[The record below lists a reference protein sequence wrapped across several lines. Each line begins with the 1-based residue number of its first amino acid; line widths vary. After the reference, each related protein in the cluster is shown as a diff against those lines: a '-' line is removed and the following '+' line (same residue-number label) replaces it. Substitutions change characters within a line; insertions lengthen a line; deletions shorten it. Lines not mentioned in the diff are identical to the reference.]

1 MDLHSYHIFYFPFTW
16 KIPGYEKHLFSERVN
31 LDNITINSLSNW
43 ENINEPL
50 TDQYKRELFN
60 EKNFFYPFVHPLLY
74 DEGKQNSIIRH
85 YERKEAYN
93 KDIIYKI
100 GVKADHTSIYELKVR
115 SICLNLYTTG
125 VGILIF
131 YLENNKYP
139 AFEDILRINQFGR
152 RVYPPFID
160 TRTGIDGTKY
170 AELADFIAIEGLN
183 GNPENY
189 YEDYTDWN
197 PDSTWK
203 PARFIHT
210 LINDLSGEL
219 RICPVIDDRMMV
231 ACWYGNEDFAKKIK
245 ENADQ
250 HNFLESDEWYRLIF
264 IDGGSATCQNDDMKK
279 VLLHDHTY
287 KRWQKYGALFGITR
301 YSMVYLTEPIADTD
315 FYLLRIFRTMYSR
328 MVEMAIIQRASTLKF
343 ADEVTRI
350 SRLNDKN
357 SRHTSEDISDFYK
370 EYICF
375 VNQVYFREIT
385 TQEQGIEIYDK
396 LMKHMRVHEQV
407 KDLDNEIEELH
418 LYSNMVDDK
427 KQSNNLSL
435 LTKIGAL
442 FIAPSL
448 IASYYGM
455 NNVLQERVTHSTSL
469 SLAWVLGTFIVLS
482 CLILWLT
489 RTPRR
494 SIRIFLYITILIILL
509 TTFILPFFITR

>member
-16 KIPGYEKHLFSERVN
+16 KIPGNEKYVFSERVS
-31 LDNITINSLSNW
+31 LDNVTINSLSNW

-74 DEGKQNSIIRH
+74 DDGNQNSIIRH

-100 GVKADHTSIYELKVR
+100 GVKADHISVYELKVR

-152 RVYPPFID
+152 RVYPPFMD
-160 TRTGIDGTKY
+160 TKTGIDGTKD

-183 GNPENY
+183 GNPANYFENY
-189 YEDYTDWN
+189 TEWN
-197 PDSTWK
+197 PDSSWK
-203 PARFIHT
+203 PARFINT
-210 LINDLSGEL
+210 LILELSEEL
-219 RICPVIDDRMMV
+219 TIAPVIDDRMMV
-231 ACWYGNEDFAKKIK
+231 ACWYGNEEFALKIA
-245 ENADQ
+245 ENPDQ
-250 HNFLESDEWYRLIF
+250 KNFLESDEWYRF
-264 IDGGSATCQNDDMKK
+264 MFVDGGGATCQNDDMKK
-279 VLLHDHTY
+279 DLLQKHTN
-287 KRWQKYGALFGITR
+287 KRWQKYGSLFGITR
-301 YSMVYLTEPIADTD
+301 YSMVYITAPVVDTD
-315 FYLLRIFRTMYSR
+315 NFLVRNFRTIYSR

-343 ADEVTRI
+343 ADEVTSI

-357 SRHTSEDISDFYK
+357 NRHTSEDISDFYK

-385 TQEQGIEIYDK
+385 TQEQGIEIYDE

-407 KDLDNEIEELH
+407 KDLDKEIEELH
-418 LYSNMVDDK
+418 LYSNLVDDK

-455 NNVLQERVTHSTSL
+455 NNVLQERVTHSTRL

-482 CLILWLT
+482 SLILWLT
-489 RTPRR
+489 RAPKRI
-494 SIRIFLYITILIILL
+494 IRILLYISILIILL
-509 TTFILPFFITR
+509 ATFLLPFFVTK